1 MQPDAV
7 DFFFSK
13 QAIFNAYER
22 GDDYIFAQIERHS
35 WKPCM
40 IRSSV
45 LGSAIQQRLG
55 DIFMEVSPVARF
67 IEGRTKI
74 VIDSLKYS
82 VRVDY
87 SGFNKER
94 QQEKGV

>member
-1 MQPDAV
+1 
-7 DFFFSK
+7 
-13 QAIFNAYER
+13 
-22 GDDYIFAQIERHS
+22 
-35 WKPCM
+35 M

-45 LGSAIQQRLG
+45 LGSAIQQCLG
-55 DIFMEVSPVARF
+55 KFFMEVSPVTRF

-87 SGFNKER
+87 SGFNKKR
-94 QQEKGV
+94 QQEKGVSILHILEELEGQTGERKNVDKGSAGIP